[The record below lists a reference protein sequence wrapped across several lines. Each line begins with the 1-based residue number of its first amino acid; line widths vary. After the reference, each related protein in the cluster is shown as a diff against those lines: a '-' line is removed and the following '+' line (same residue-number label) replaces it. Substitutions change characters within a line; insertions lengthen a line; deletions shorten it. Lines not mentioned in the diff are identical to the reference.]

1 MCDRLITDFG
11 KDVLFMETAYA
22 WNATLPDGYPGQIA
36 NNGPYGE
43 FSKLGQRDFIA
54 DLSNQIKQVKSGR
67 VLGYI
72 YWDPI
77 YIEVPGLG
85 WILGGKNYVSNT
97 TLFGFDGEALP
108 VLDAI
113 KYNN

>member
-1 MCDRLITDFG
+1 MT
-11 KDVLFMETAYA
+11 YS
-22 WNATLPDGYPGQIA
+22 TLPDGSVGQIA
-36 NNGPYGE
+36 NNGPYNE

-54 DLSNQIKQVKSGR
+54 DLSNQIKQTTSGR

-77 YIEVPGLG
+77 FIDVPGLG
-85 WILGGKNYVSNT
+85 YILGAKNVVSNS
-97 TLFGFDGEALP
+97 TLFDFDGKALP